1 MADTAAHLVD
11 RVLPDVPVRQWVLSV
26 PHALRYRLAYDAKL
40 LGQVFR
46 IFARVV
52 FQLLR
57 RRAREHPAKRLE
69 ERVEV
74 KLPPEVLSRYTGTY
88 RFETGLEVVVTVED
102 GRLMV
107 KPPGSTTER
116 YTLRRE

>member
-40 LGQVFR
+40 
-46 IFARVV
+46 IFVNVV

-57 RRAREHPAKRLE
+57 RKAREHGIPKGRCGAVAFVQRFGSSVNLHVHGHVLVFDGVYAALE
-69 ERVEV
+69 GEAPRFYPLHAPEEGEV
-74 KLPPEVLSRYTGTY
+74 AWVAA
-88 RFETGLEVVVTVED
+88 
-102 GRLMV
+102 
-107 KPPGSTTER
+107 
-116 YTLRRE
+116 